1 VSSSS
6 PPKVPRFSVV
16 TPSFNQAAFIAETM
30 RSVLS
35 QEGDFEIEYFVMDG
49 GSTDGAVEIIRK
61 FAEEVAAGR
70 WRSRCAG
77 LTMTW
82 VSQKDDGQSDAI
94 NQGLRRVSGDFVG
107 YINSDD
113 AYLPGAFMSVAG
125 AFADDPG
132 ADFVFGD
139 GDVIGEHGE
148 LLWEWISRPYNQK
161 VMTSYNFL
169 WNDFTNYI
177 MQQATFWRRR
187 VHDRIG
193 YFDET
198 LHFVMDAEYWIRAGH
213 AGMRLVHLPRKLAR
227 FRLIEGTKSRSS
239 PTVFWEDYLEIFR
252 RYRGA
257 KALSGFFGYYYYNLA
272 KHREFDLDRALEA
285 GQAAFARWT
294 ALPLAERKILED
306 QARVGFGLACALVA
320 RTLLEIGRLTD
331 ADLALRRS
339 VRQRRGLLTHLAVAS
354 YIVNRIVCPSG
365 RRYLKRIEQF
375 LIRQHRRRRSPAR
388 HARRLTR
395 SEIKDV
401 EG

>member
-1 VSSSS
+1 VSSSG
-6 PPKVPRFSVV
+6 PTKVPRFSVV
-16 TPSFNQAAFIAETM
+16 TPSFNQAAFIAEAM

-61 FAEEVAAGR
+61 YAEEVAAGR
-70 WRSRCAG
+70 WDCRCAG

-82 VSQKDDGQSDAI
+82 VSQKDGGQSNAI
-94 NQGLRRVSGDFVG
+94 NQGLRRASGDIVS

-113 AYLPGAFMSVAG
+113 AYLPGAFVSVAG
-125 AFADDPG
+125 AFADDPR

-148 LLWEWISRPYNQK
+148 LQWEWISRPYNQK

-193 YFDET
+193 YFDEA
-198 LHFVMDAEYWIRAGH
+198 LHFVMDAEYWIRAGQ
-213 AGMRLVHLPRKLAR
+213 AGMRLVHLPRKLAQ
-227 FRLIEGTKSRSS
+227 FRLIEGTKSQSS

-257 KALSGFFGYYYYNLA
+257 KAMSGFFGYYYYNLA
-272 KHREFDLDRALEA
+272 KHREFDLDRALDA
-285 GQAAFARWT
+285 GRAMFARWT
-294 ALPLAERKILED
+294 ALPLAERMVLEE
-306 QARVGFGLACALVA
+306 QGRVGFGLACVLVA
-320 RTLLEIGRLTD
+320 RTLLEAGRQTD
-331 ADLALRRS
+331 ADRALRRGL
-339 VRQRRGLLTHLAVAS
+339 RQCRGLLSHTAVAS
-354 YIVNRIVCPSG
+354 YLVNRAISPAG
-365 RRYLKRIEQF
+365 RRHLKQIEQF
-375 LIRQHRRRRSPAR
+375 FVRQMIHRRSPAR
-388 HARRLTR
+388 CVHRLD
-395 SEIKDV
+395 DV
-401 EG
+401 